1 MSNVAEF
8 RIDGRGCAR
17 MSEFAPRENEKVEK
31 GCESVLIS
39 GTGKSGS
46 KRLLRILDLS
56 RVTHCRNEPYNL
68 SCSPF
73 RKLHSRPGMWVA
85 DSLDDDL
92 FADQWDDAVR
102 WSSIRNGD
110 SDFLPPP
117 FKTHLRRS
125 AQYTGLLRIIA
136 SRRARQVLGTIF
148 PSLRRDEW
156 VLPWWIAKR
165 RHVERAKLVVKI
177 NLAPGLS
184 SWVLTHRPRCQ
195 VVHLIRH
202 PAALLRSWQIRHLA
216 KYDPDEVRRASI
228 ERLRYVTERC
238 SSWATRVGDVAD
250 LSTEEAELWY
260 WCYVNE
266 NIGEAGRVGRYLRI
280 RDEDIAL
287 KNVCVVQRLYS
298 ACELPWDSVIERAL
312 KKASSNWRL
321 STSPWQALLRPR
333 ESEMVARILSQTWLG
348 ELWEE
353 NQIVSRIDYQWKTL
367 A

>member
-1 MSNVAEF
+1 MPDIENDRTRVGDNNDSSDRE
-8 RIDGRGCAR
+8 
-17 MSEFAPRENEKVEK
+17 RENVDAERE
-31 GCESVLIS
+31 CILIS
-39 GTGKSGS
+39 STGKSGS

-68 SCSPF
+68 SHSPF
-73 RKLHSRPGMWVA
+73 RKLHSRPGMWVV
-85 DSLDDDL
+85 DCSDNDL
-92 FADQWDDAVR
+92 FAEHWNKALR

-110 SDFLPPP
+110 TDFLPPP
-117 FKTHLRRS
+117 FKTHLRKS

-136 SRRARQVLGTIF
+136 SRRGRKVLGTIF
-148 PSLRRDEW
+148 SDLRRDEW
-156 VLPWWIAKR
+156 VLPSWIAAAR
-165 RHVERAKLVVKI
+165 RVERARLVVKI

-184 SWVLTHRPRCQ
+184 SWVLSHRPRCQ

-202 PAALLRSWQIRHLA
+202 PAAVLRSWQIRHLA
-216 KYDPDEVRRASI
+216 KCDPDEVRSANI

-238 SSWATRVGDVAD
+238 PSWATRFGDLVD
-250 LSTEEAELWY
+250 LSAEEAELWY
-260 WCYVNE
+260 WCYVHE
-266 NIGEAGRVGRYLRI
+266 NLGEAGQVGRYLRI

-287 KNVCVVQRLYS
+287 KNVCVAKRLYS

-312 KKASSNWRL
+312 KKASSNWRG